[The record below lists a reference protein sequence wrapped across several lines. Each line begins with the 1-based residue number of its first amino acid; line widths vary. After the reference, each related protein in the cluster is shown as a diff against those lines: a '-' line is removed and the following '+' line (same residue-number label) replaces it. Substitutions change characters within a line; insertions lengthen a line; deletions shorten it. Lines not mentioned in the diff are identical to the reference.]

1 MEKLTLKDTRFVN
14 ESGKEVILHGLNVL
28 QRQRENNH
36 FYPGFEKAFGYFRRS
51 GFNLLRFGIFWDGAE
66 PEPGQVDMEYL
77 RKVKDIVNLAEE
89 NGIYILLDMHQDLFA
104 QKFIDGAPDWACLDE
119 GLPHPEHCKL
129 WYEAYLQSDAI
140 IRAADNFW
148 ANKPASD
155 GVGLLD
161 HYAAMW
167 GKIAEALD
175 GCGNIIGFEPMNEPF
190 MGSLARESFG
200 AATMKMMEKYP
211 AFDMNHSETIPPE
224 QAGEFMALV
233 SERLLEFD
241 RTVLM
246 DFYRRM
252 EKAIRPHSEKAIVT
266 GGNIYCSTD
275 VPTGIGRLTNGP
287 QIYAP
292 HGYDSVVDSDRYE
305 AFSKENVE
313 RLYAGKRQT
322 QERLGLPTIAAD
334 PNFSALCRAYPME
347 TAGTLRKY
355 HYDRRA
361 REYAMDFDSDGGES
375 RLYLPFEPRK
385 FVCPQELSTSLEPLG
400 DGRYICRIQAPAGP
414 VSLAIR

>member
-1 MEKLTLKDTRFVN
+1 MEST
-14 ESGKEVILHGLNVL
+14 KEKWGWLPKSKITGDAVSPKEKWLGYLVGPAGALLLNAVLGSYLNVYYTDVL
-28 QRQRENNH
+28 NLTGVWGGS
-36 FYPGFEKAFGYFRRS
+36 FLALFPIISKAIDAVT
-51 GFNLLRFGIFWDGAE
+51 NLIM
-66 PEPGQVDMEYL
+66 GQIIDRTRTKGGKARPCAYV
-77 RKVKDIVNLAEE
+77 
-89 NGIYILLDMHQDLFA
+89 FA
-104 QKFIDGAPDWACLDE
+104 ALM
-119 GLPHPEHCKL
+119 
-129 WYEAYLQSDAI
+129 
-140 IRAADNFW
+140 AD
-148 ANKPASD
+148 
-155 GVGLLD
+155 VLD

-200 AATMKMMEKYP
+200 AATMKMMAKYP
-211 AFDMNHSETIPPE
+211 AFDMNHPETIPPE

-252 EKAIRPHSEKAIVT
+252 EKAIRPHSGKAIVT

-322 QERLGLPTIAAD
+322 QEQLGLPTIAAEWGAFPSREFTNDLIDHMNSIIERNLWGSAYCEYHPGMEED

-347 TAGTLRKY
+347 TTGTLRKY

-375 RLYLPFEPRK
+375 RLYLPFEPKK

>member
-1 MEKLTLKDTRFVN
+1 
-14 ESGKEVILHGLNVL
+14 
-28 QRQRENNH
+28 
-36 FYPGFEKAFGYFRRS
+36 
-51 GFNLLRFGIFWDGAE
+51 
-66 PEPGQVDMEYL
+66 
-77 RKVKDIVNLAEE
+77 
-89 NGIYILLDMHQDLFA
+89 
-104 QKFIDGAPDWACLDE
+104 
-119 GLPHPEHCKL
+119 
-129 WYEAYLQSDAI
+129 
-140 IRAADNFW
+140 
-148 ANKPASD
+148 
-155 GVGLLD
+155 
-161 HYAAMW
+161 MW

-175 GCGNIIGFEPMNEPF
+175 GCGNVIGFEPMNEPF

-211 AFDMNHSETIPPE
+211 AFDMNHPETIPPE

-233 SERLLEFD
+233 SERFLEFD

-252 EKAIRPHSEKAIVT
+252 EKAIRPHSGKAIVT

-322 QERLGLPTIAAD
+322 QKRLGLPTIAAEWGAFPSREFTNDLIDHMNSIIERNLWGSAYCEYHPGMEED

-361 REYAMDFDSDGGES
+361 REYAMDFDSDGSES
-375 RLYLPFEPRK
+375 RLYLPFEPRE